1 MQEAN
6 PQQHHHRDL
15 DIAAERSDPLLNSLV
30 FLSKYYGKPFSAK
43 ALSAGLPLKE
53 GLLTPALLPRAAL
66 RAGMDASLV
75 KKPIDKIPDLLLP
88 CILLLEDGRC
98 CVLLARNQQDIEV
111 AWPEL
116 PDSHEHITLDK
127 LAPSYSGFC
136 CYVRKRYRFDARSP
150 EALKS
155 NRGHWF
161 WSTLRRSAP
170 IYRDALVASL
180 FVNLFAIA
188 SPLFVMNVYDRVV
201 PNSAMDTLWV
211 LTAGMALVLV
221 FDFALKQM
229 RAYTLDLAAKKSDI
243 LLSARIFEK
252 LLNMKMETRPTSVGA
267 FAKNIQEFD
276 SIREFITSATIA
288 ALVDVPFSLLFLA
301 IIALVAGPLVLVPA
315 GAALVM
321 LLYSFWIKRK
331 MHQEVELGSRFASQ
345 KNAHLIESLSGIE
358 SLKLAGAESQFQ
370 HKWEELVG
378 NIATWNMQIRKLATS
393 VGSVNGFV
401 SQSTT
406 VLLVVVGVFQI
417 SVGEL
422 SMGGL
427 VAAVMLTGRALVPF
441 SQVSLL
447 ATRYNQ
453 AQSALQNLEQIMA
466 LPDENL
472 ERYMH
477 RSHFDGDISF
487 SDVDFTYPGSE
498 VQVLKQVSFAI
509 KAKEKVAIIG
519 KIGAGKTS
527 IEKLL
532 LGFYTQQQGA
542 IRLDGVDLKQIS
554 PADIRQ
560 KLGCLPQD
568 INLFYGS
575 IRENIT
581 LGVPHIEDELIFRA
595 AELAGVNEFTDI
607 DPEGLDR
614 QVGERGQYLSGG
626 QRQAVALARA
636 LLFNPPVL
644 VLDEPT
650 SSMDAHSENLVKAQL
665 KQVVADKTFILITHK
680 MSMLDLVD
688 RIIVLERG
696 RVVADGSKAKVLEL
710 LRTGQ
715 VRSPNGQA

>member
-1 MQEAN
+1 MQDAN
-6 PQQHHHRDL
+6 PQQQYRDL
-15 DIAAERSDPLLNSLV
+15 DLTAERTDPLLSSLV
-30 FLSKYYGKPFSAK
+30 FLSKYYGKPFSAR
-43 ALSAGLPLKE
+43 ALSAGLPLEE

-66 RAGMDASLV
+66 RAGMDASIV
-75 KKPIDKIPDLLLP
+75 KKPINKIPELLLP
-88 CILLLEDGRC
+88 CILLLKDGRS
-98 CVLLARNQQDIEV
+98 CVLLSRTEEGIEV

-116 PDSHEHITLDK
+116 PDSHEHISLDK
-127 LAPSYSGFC
+127 LEPDYTGFC

-150 EALKS
+150 ESLS
-155 NRGHWF
+155 NKQGHWF
-161 WSTLRRSAP
+161 WNTLRRSAP

-180 FVNLFAIA
+180 FLNLFAIA

-201 PNSAMDTLWV
+201 PNSAIDTLWV

-252 LLNMKMETRPTSVGA
+252 LLNIKAEVRPPSVGA
-267 FAKNIQEFD
+267 FAKNVQEFD
-276 SIREFITSATIA
+276 SIREFVTSSTIA
-288 ALVDVPFSLLFLA
+288 ALIDVPFSLLFLLV
-301 IIALVAGPLVLVPA
+301 IAMVAGPLALVPA
-315 GAALVM
+315 GAALLM
-321 LLYSFWIKRK
+321 LLYSFYIKRK

-345 KNAHLIESLSGIE
+345 KNAHLIESLNGIE

-378 NIATWNMQIRKLATS
+378 NIATWNMAIRKLATS
-393 VGSVNGFV
+393 VGNVNAFV

-406 VLLVVVGVFQI
+406 VLIVVVGVFQI
-417 SVGEL
+417 SQGEL

-453 AQSALQNLEQIMA
+453 AQSALENLEDIMQ

-477 RSHFDGDISF
+477 RSHFDGAISF
-487 SDVDFTYPGSE
+487 TDVSFTYPGSDQ
-498 VQVLKQVSFAI
+498 QVLKNVSFSL

-527 IEKLL
+527 LEKVL
-532 LGFYTQQQGA
+532 LGFYTPQHGA
-542 IRLDGVDLKQIS
+542 IRLDGVDLNQIS

-560 KLGCLPQD
+560 KMGCLPQD
-568 INLFYGS
+568 INLFFGS

-595 AELAGVNEFTDI
+595 AELAGVTQFTDV

-650 SSMDAHSENLVKAQL
+650 SSMDAYSENLVKKRL
-665 KQVVADKTFILITHK
+665 KQVAEDKTFVLITHK

-696 RVVADGSKAKVLEL
+696 QVVADGRKEEVLEL
-710 LRTGQ
+710 LRSGK
-715 VRSPNGQA
+715 VRAPNE

>member
-1 MQEAN
+1 MQDAK
-6 PQQHHHRDL
+6 PQQQYRDL
-15 DIAAERSDPLLNSLV
+15 DVTAERIDPLLNSLV
-30 FLSKYYGKPFSAK
+30 FLSKFYGKPFSAR
-43 ALSAGLPLKE
+43 ALSAGLPLEE

-75 KKPIDKIPDLLLP
+75 KKPIGKIPELLLP
-88 CILLLEDGRC
+88 CILLLKDGRS
-98 CVLLARNQQDIEV
+98 CVLVSRTSDSVEV

-116 PDSHEHITLDK
+116 PDSHETISLDK
-127 LAPSYSGFC
+127 LAPDYTGFC

-150 EALKS
+150 ESLS
-155 NRGHWF
+155 NKQGHWF
-161 WSTLRRSAP
+161 WNTLRRSAP

-180 FVNLFAIA
+180 FLNLFAIA

-201 PNSAMDTLWV
+201 PNSAIDTLWV

-252 LLNMKMETRPTSVGA
+252 LLNIKAEVRPPSVGA
-267 FAKNIQEFD
+267 FAKNVQEFD
-276 SIREFITSATIA
+276 SIREFITSSTVA
-288 ALVDVPFSLLFLA
+288 ALVDVPFSLLFLLV
-301 IIALVAGPLVLVPA
+301 IAMVAGPLALVPA
-315 GAALVM
+315 GAAVLM
-321 LLYSFWIKRK
+321 LLYSFYIKRK

-345 KNAHLIESLSGIE
+345 KNAHLIESLNGIE

-378 NIATWNMQIRKLATS
+378 NIATWNMAIRKLATS
-393 VGSVNGFV
+393 VGNVNAFV

-417 SVGEL
+417 SQGNL

-453 AQSALQNLEQIMA
+453 AQSALENLEDIMQ

-477 RSHFDGDISF
+477 RSHFDGAISF
-487 SDVDFTYPGSE
+487 SDVSFTYPGSE
-498 VQVLKQVSFAI
+498 QQVLKQVSFSI

-527 IEKLL
+527 LEKLL
-532 LGFYTQQQGA
+532 LGFYIPQQGA

-554 PADIRQ
+554 PADVRQ
-560 KLGCLPQD
+560 KIGCLPQD

-575 IRENIT
+575 IRDNIT

-595 AELAGVNEFTDI
+595 AELAGVTQFTDV

-650 SSMDAHSENLVKAQL
+650 SSMDAFSENLVKSRL
-665 KQVVADKTFILITHK
+665 KQVAEDKTFILITHK

-688 RIIVLERG
+688 RIIVLDRG
-696 RVVADGSKAKVLEL
+696 AVVANGSKAEVLEL
-710 LRTGQ
+710 LRSGK
-715 VRSPNGQA
+715 VRSPNE

>member
-1 MQEAN
+1 MQDAK
-6 PQQHHHRDL
+6 QQHAYRDL
-15 DIAAERSDPLLNSLV
+15 DITAKQVDPLLNSLV
-30 FLSKYYGKPFSAK
+30 FLSKYYGKPFSAR
-43 ALSAGLPLKE
+43 ALSAGLPLE
-53 GLLTPALLPRAAL
+53 DGLLTPALLPRAAL
-66 RAGMDASLV
+66 RAGMDATII
-75 KKPIDKIPDLLLP
+75 KKPINKIPDLLLP
-88 CILLLEDGRC
+88 CILLLKDGRS
-98 CVLLARNQQDIEV
+98 CVLLSRSEAQLEV

-116 PDSHEHITLDK
+116 ADGHEHIAEELLTE
-127 LAPSYSGFC
+127 SYTGFC
-136 CYVRKRYRFDARSP
+136 CYIRKRYRFDARSP
-150 EALKS
+150 QSLS
-155 NRGHWF
+155 NKQGHWF
-161 WSTLRRSAP
+161 WNTLRRSVP
-170 IYRDALVASL
+170 IYRDALIASL
-180 FVNLFAIA
+180 FLNLFAIA

-201 PNSAMDTLWV
+201 PNSAIDTLWV
-211 LTAGMALVLV
+211 LTAGMALVLI

-229 RAYTLDLAAKKSDI
+229 RSYTLDLAAKKSDI

-252 LLNMKMETRPTSVGA
+252 LLNIKAEVRPPSVGA
-267 FAKNIQEFD
+267 FAKNVQEFD
-276 SIREFITSATIA
+276 SIREFITSATVA
-288 ALVDVPFSLLFLA
+288 ALVDVPFSLLFLVV
-301 IIALVAGPLVLVPA
+301 IALVAGPLALVPA
-315 GAALVM
+315 GAALLM
-321 LLYSFWIKRK
+321 LSYSFYIKGK
-331 MHQEVELGSRFASQ
+331 MRQEVEQGSRFASQ
-345 KNAHLIESLSGIE
+345 KNAHLIESLNGIE

-378 NIATWNMQIRKLATS
+378 NIANWNMAIRKLATS
-393 VGSVNGFV
+393 VGSVNAFV

-417 SVGEL
+417 SQGQL

-453 AQSALQNLEQIMA
+453 AQSALENLEDIMQ

-477 RSHFDGDISF
+477 RDHFDGAVSF
-487 SDVDFTYPGSE
+487 SDVSFSYPGSE
-498 VQVLKQVSFAI
+498 QQVLKNLNLSI

-527 IEKLL
+527 LEKLL
-532 LGFYTQQQGA
+532 LGFYLPQQGA
-542 IRLDGVDLKQIS
+542 IRLDGVDLNQIS

-560 KLGCLPQD
+560 KIGCLPQD
-568 INLFYGS
+568 INLFFGS

-595 AELAGVNEFTDI
+595 ADLAGVTQFTDI
-607 DPEGLDR
+607 DPQGLDR
-614 QVGERGQYLSGG
+614 QVGERGLYLSGG

-650 SSMDAHSENLVKAQL
+650 SSMDAYSENLVKQRLA
-665 KQVVADKTFILITHK
+665 KVAEDKTFILITHK
-680 MSMLDLVD
+680 MSMLDLAD

-696 RVVADGSKAKVLEL
+696 RVVADGPKTEVLEL
-710 LRTGQ
+710 LRSGK
-715 VRSPNGQA
+715 VRAPSE

>member
-1 MQEAN
+1 MQDAKSR
-6 PQQHHHRDL
+6 QQYADL
-15 DIAAERSDPLLNSLV
+15 DITAEHIDPLLNSLV
-30 FLSKYYGKPFSAK
+30 FLSKYYGKPFSAR
-43 ALSAGLPLKE
+43 ALSVGLPLE
-53 GLLTPALLPRAAL
+53 DGLLSPALLPRAAL
-66 RAGMDASLV
+66 RAGMDASIV
-75 KKPIDKIPDLLLP
+75 KKPIDNIPTLLLP
-88 CILLLEDGRC
+88 CILLLKDGRS
-98 CVLLARNQQDIEV
+98 CVLVSRDKDTIEV

-116 PDSHEHITLDK
+116 PDSHEHIP
-127 LAPSYSGFC
+127 LAQLSPDYTGFC

-150 EALKS
+150 ESLS
-155 NRGHWF
+155 NKQGHWF
-161 WSTLRRSAP
+161 WNTLRRSAP

-180 FVNLFAIA
+180 FLNLFAIA

-201 PNSAMDTLWV
+201 PNSAIDTLWV
-211 LTAGMALVLV
+211 LTVGMALVLV

-229 RAYTLDLAAKKSDI
+229 RGYTLDLAAKKSDI

-252 LLNMKMETRPTSVGA
+252 LLNIKAEVRPPSVGA
-267 FAKNIQEFD
+267 FAKNVQEFD
-276 SIREFITSATIA
+276 SIREFITSSTIA

-301 IIALVAGPLVLVPA
+301 VIAMVAGPLALVPA
-315 GAALVM
+315 GAAVLM
-321 LLYSFWIKRK
+321 LLYSFYIKRK

-345 KNAHLIESLSGIE
+345 KNAHLIESLNGIE

-378 NIATWNMQIRKLATS
+378 NIATWNMAIRKLATS
-393 VGSVNGFV
+393 VGNVNAFV

-417 SVGEL
+417 SQGNL

-453 AQSALQNLEQIMA
+453 AQSALENLEDIMQ

-477 RSHFDGDISF
+477 RSHFDGAISF
-487 SDVDFTYPGSE
+487 SDVTFSYPGSDQ
-498 VQVLKQVSFAI
+498 QVLKQVSFSI

-527 IEKLL
+527 VEKLL
-532 LGFYTQQQGA
+532 LSFYVPQEGA

-554 PADIRQ
+554 PADVRQ

-568 INLFYGS
+568 INLFFGS
-575 IRENIT
+575 IRDNIT

-595 AELAGVNEFTDI
+595 AELAGVTQFTDL

-650 SSMDAHSENLVKAQL
+650 SSMDAFSENLVKTRL
-665 KQVVADKTFILITHK
+665 KQVAEDKTFILITHK

-696 RVVADGSKAKVLEL
+696 RVVADGTKADVLEL
-710 LRTGQ
+710 LRTGK
-715 VRSPNGQA
+715 VRATNE

>member
-1 MQEAN
+1 MQDAKK
-6 PQQHHHRDL
+6 QHAYRDL
-15 DIAAERSDPLLNSLV
+15 DITAKQIDPLLNSLV
-30 FLSKYYGKPFSAK
+30 FLSKYYGKPFSAR
-43 ALSAGLPLKE
+43 ALSAGLPLE
-53 GLLTPALLPRAAL
+53 DGLLTPALLPRAAL
-66 RAGMDASLV
+66 RAGMDATLV
-75 KKPIDKIPDLLLP
+75 KKPINKIPDLLLP
-88 CILLLEDGRC
+88 CILLLKDGRC
-98 CVLLARNQQDIEV
+98 CVLLSRDEKQLEV

-116 PDSHEHITLDK
+116 ADGHEHIALEQ
-127 LAPSYSGFC
+127 LAESYTGFC
-136 CYVRKRYRFDARSP
+136 CYVRKRYRFDDRSP
-150 EALKS
+150 QSLS
-155 NRGHWF
+155 NKQGHWF
-161 WSTLRRSAP
+161 WNTLRRSAP
-170 IYRDALVASL
+170 IYRDALIASL
-180 FVNLFAIA
+180 FLNIFAIA

-201 PNSAMDTLWV
+201 PNSAIDTLWV
-211 LTAGMALVLV
+211 LTAGMALILI

-252 LLNMKMETRPTSVGA
+252 LLNIKAEVRPPSVGA
-267 FAKNIQEFD
+267 FAKNVQEFD
-276 SIREFITSATIA
+276 SIREFITSATVA

-301 IIALVAGPLVLVPA
+301 VIGFVAGPLAMVPA
-315 GAALVM
+315 GAAVVM
-321 LLYSFWIKRK
+321 LAYSFYIKGK
-331 MHQEVELGSRFASQ
+331 MRQEVEQGSRFASQ
-345 KNAHLIESLSGIE
+345 KNAHLIESLNGIE

-378 NIATWNMQIRKLATS
+378 NIANWNMAIRKLATS
-393 VGSVNGFV
+393 VSSVNAFV

-417 SVGEL
+417 SQGYL

-453 AQSALQNLEQIMA
+453 AQSALENLEDIMQ

-477 RSHFDGDISF
+477 RAHFDGAVSF
-487 SDVDFTYPGSE
+487 SDVSFSYPGSE
-498 VQVLKQVSFAI
+498 QQVLRDLNLSI

-532 LGFYTQQQGA
+532 LGFYLPQQGA
-542 IRLDGVDLKQIS
+542 IRLDGVDLNQIS

-560 KLGCLPQD
+560 KIGCLPQD

-595 AELAGVNEFTDI
+595 ADLAGVTQFTDI
-607 DPEGLDR
+607 DPQGLDR
-614 QVGERGQYLSGG
+614 QVGERGLYLSGG

-650 SSMDAHSENLVKAQL
+650 SSMDAYSENLVKQRLA
-665 KQVVADKTFILITHK
+665 KVAEDKTFILITHK

-696 RVVADGSKAKVLEL
+696 RVVADGPKAEVLEL
-710 LRTGQ
+710 LRSGK
-715 VRSPNGQA
+715 VRAPSE